1 MTLPTMPEELFSAER
16 SAMVEDQLRRRG
28 IHDERLL
35 AAMRRVPR
43 HEFISQEKWE
53 QAYADHPVTIPE
65 QQTTSQPYI
74 IAAMIQAAEIKPR
87 DKVLEVGAGSGY
99 QTALLAE
106 LATQVIAVE
115 RYATLAASAQGALR
129 RLGYRNVVVVEGDG
143 TLGWEPGAP
152 YDAIIVSAAA
162 PRIPPALLQQL
173 ASGGSLVIPI
183 GDAQQQTLQL
193 FRKQQDGM
201 ISRTMLE
208 GCRFVP
214 LIGRHG
220 FAA

>member
-1 MTLPTMPEELFSAER
+1 
-16 SAMVEDQLRRRG
+16 MVEDQLRRRG

>member
-1 MTLPTMPEELFSAER
+1 
-16 SAMVEDQLRRRG
+16 MVEEQLRRRG
-28 IHDERLL
+28 IQDERLL
-35 AAMRRVPR
+35 AAMRHVPR

-74 IAAMIQAAEIKPR
+74 IAAMIQSAEIKPG

-115 RYATLAASAQGALR
+115 RYSTLAASAQGALR
-129 RLGYRNVVVVEGDG
+129 RMGYRNVVVVEGDG
-143 TLGWEPGAP
+143 TLGWEPAAP

-162 PRIPPALLQQL
+162 PRIPPALLEQL
-173 ASGGSLVIPI
+173 ASGGRLVIPI
-183 GDAQQQTLQL
+183 GDAQHQTLQL
-193 FRKQQDGM
+193 FHKQPDGP

>member
-1 MTLPTMPEELFSAER
+1 
-16 SAMVEDQLRRRG
+16 MVEDQLRSRG
-28 IHDERLL
+28 IQDERLL

-74 IAAMIQAAEIKPR
+74 IAAMIQAAEIKPA

-106 LATQVIAVE
+106 LATQVIALE

-143 TLGWEPGAP
+143 TLGWEPAAP
-152 YDAIIVSAAA
+152 YHAIIVSAAA
-162 PRIPPALLQQL
+162 PRIPPALLEQL
-173 ASGGSLVIPI
+173 ASGGRLVIPI

-193 FRKQQDGM
+193 FRKQPDGM
-201 ISRTMLE
+201 ISRTMME

>member
-1 MTLPTMPEELFSAER
+1 MPDEPFSAER
-16 SAMVEDQLRRRG
+16 SAMVEEQLRRRG
-28 IHDERLL
+28 IQDERLL
-35 AAMRRVPR
+35 AAMRHVPR
-43 HEFISQEKWE
+43 HEFISHEKWE

-74 IAAMIQAAEIKPR
+74 IAAMIQSAEIKPG

-115 RYATLAASAQGALR
+115 RYSTLAASAQGALR
-129 RLGYRNVVVVEGDG
+129 RMGYRNVVVVEGDG
-143 TLGWEPGAP
+143 TLGWEPAAP

-162 PRIPPALLQQL
+162 PRIPPALLEQL
-173 ASGGSLVIPI
+173 ASGGRLVIPI
-183 GDAQQQTLQL
+183 GDAQHQTLQL
-193 FRKQQDGM
+193 FHKQPDGP

>member
-1 MTLPTMPEELFSAER
+1 
-16 SAMVEDQLRRRG
+16 MVEEQLRRRG
-28 IHDERLL
+28 IQDERLL
-35 AAMRRVPR
+35 AAMRHVPR

-74 IAAMIQAAEIKPR
+74 IAAMIQAAEIRPE

-106 LATQVIAVE
+106 LATQVFAVE
-115 RYATLAASAQGALR
+115 RYSTLAASAQGALR
-129 RLGYRNVVVVEGDG
+129 RMGYRNVVVVEGDG
-143 TLGWEPGAP
+143 TLGWEPAAP
-152 YDAIIVSAAA
+152 YHAIIVSAAA
-162 PRIPPALLQQL
+162 PRIPPALLEQL
-173 ASGGSLVIPI
+173 ASGGRLVIPI
-183 GDAQQQTLQL
+183 GDAQHQTLQL
-193 FRKQQDGM
+193 FHKQPDGP

>member
-1 MTLPTMPEELFSAER
+1 
-16 SAMVEDQLRRRG
+16 MVEDQLHSRG
-28 IHDERLL
+28 IQDERLL

-74 IAAMIQAAEIKPR
+74 IAAMIQAAEIKPA

-106 LATQVIAVE
+106 LATQVIALE

-143 TLGWEPGAP
+143 TLGWEPAAP
-152 YDAIIVSAAA
+152 YNAIIVSAAA
-162 PRIPPALLQQL
+162 PRIPPALLEQL
-173 ASGGSLVIPI
+173 ASGGRLVIPI

-193 FRKQQDGM
+193 FRKQPDGM
-201 ISRTMLE
+201 ISRTMME

>member
-1 MTLPTMPEELFSAER
+1 MTLSTMPDEPFSAER
-16 SAMVEDQLRRRG
+16 SAMVEEQLRRRG
-28 IHDERLL
+28 IQDERLL
-35 AAMRRVPR
+35 AAMRHVPR

-74 IAAMIQAAEIKPR
+74 IAAMIQSAEIKPG

-115 RYATLAASAQGALR
+115 RYSTLAASAQGALR
-129 RLGYRNVVVVEGDG
+129 RMGYRNVVVVEGDG
-143 TLGWEPGAP
+143 TLGWEPAAP

-162 PRIPPALLQQL
+162 PRIPPALLEQL
-173 ASGGSLVIPI
+173 ASGGRLVIPI
-183 GDAQQQTLQL
+183 GDAQHQTLQL
-193 FRKQQDGM
+193 FHKQPDGP

>member
-1 MTLPTMPEELFSAER
+1 MPEELFSAER